1 MQLSVSSLLKW
12 DLLKIKTLKKRLV
25 SISRDLT
32 ESESSEVRPLTHTI
46 PHTKGLRFQVV
57 ILTTNICHYWAHHK
71 EVNSVCDR
79 SNFMATILYILFS
92 GSQTW
97 LHIIITWRAL

>member
-1 MQLSVSSLLKW
+1 MGFLKK
-12 DLLKIKTLKKRLV
+12 LRQKKRLV
-25 SISRDLT
+25 SISQDLS
-32 ESESSEVRPLTHTI
+32 ESESSEIRSLTHTI
-46 PHTKGLRFQVV
+46 PHTKGLRVQVV
-57 ILTTNICHYWAHHK
+57 SLTINICHDHAHHK
-71 EVNSVCDR
+71 EVNSVCVI